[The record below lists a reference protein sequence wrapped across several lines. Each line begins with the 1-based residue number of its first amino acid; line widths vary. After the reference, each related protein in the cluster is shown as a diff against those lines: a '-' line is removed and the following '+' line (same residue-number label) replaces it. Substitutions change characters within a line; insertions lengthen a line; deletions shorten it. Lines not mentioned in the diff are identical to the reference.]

1 MRVNTFES
9 SMEELEKIVNELE
22 NEELTLDKAVEKFQK
37 GIELSNYCNRLLE
50 DAEKKITILIENV
63 DGTVKEEKFELEKE
77 ENASDEHMD

>member
-50 DAEKKITILIENV
+50 AAEKKITILIENV

>member
-1 MRVNTFES
+1 MRENTFES

-77 ENASDEHMD
+77 ENTSDEHMD